1 MAAGQYLEAIEVTP
15 TSCIAVMTVQDEL
28 TVTVPGRAFKQGA
41 KNDPLTQ
48 RAVDR
53 TRPIHALVQ
62 RAMTGAKQTNA
73 KKDLPVYIGERVLVE
88 DRDGPLGDL
97 AVSVLY
103 TPDRLEVVDGFVDIR
118 GKKLIYLDGESRGEG
133 ELTFVEQEEN
143 GTVDLLLGRRR
154 AYLIHHS
161 IGAERAASLFG
172 DYNGKGQPV
181 TQNLL
186 IARDTVDPFA
196 TVSRS
201 IFDELG
207 VTLELEKR
215 QVAPKS
221 GAIFTALS
229 ARLMTAAVFHGVNVV
244 QYGAKAIPTHVVD
257 DDKRRVDLDQERL
270 HDAALKW
277 VGYLLDT
284 FTPEAFLDRD
294 RVLRAAPVLVSLG
307 AVGRTLYSDPTASA
321 SKVGAVLDGID
332 WQHDSKKWDGIAG
345 KRNAEGRF
353 SVGSGKEAA
362 HATFAA
368 LTKPDSAGYHAIRG

>member
-1 MAAGQYLEAIEVTP
+1 MAAGQYLEAIEVTS
-15 TSCIAVMTVQDEL
+15 TSCIVVMTVQDEL
-28 TVTVPGRAFKQGA
+28 TLVVPGRAFKPSA
-41 KNDPLTQ
+41 KNDALTQ

-73 KKDLPVYIGERVLVE
+73 TKDLPVYIGERVLIE
-88 DRDGPLGDL
+88 DKDGPLGDL

-103 TPDRLEVVDGFVDIR
+103 TPDKLEVIDGLVNIQ

-133 ELTFVEQEEN
+133 ELTYVEQEEN
-143 GTVDLLLGRRR
+143 GKVDRLLGRRR
-154 AYLIHHS
+154 AYLVHHS
-161 IGAERAASLFG
+161 KSPERASSLFG

-201 IFDELG
+201 IFDQLG
-207 VTLELEKR
+207 VKLEVEKR

-229 ARLMTAAVFHGVNVV
+229 ARLMIAALFHGVNVV
-244 QYGAKAIPTHVVD
+244 QYGAKTIPTSVVVD
-257 DDKRRVDLDQERL
+257 DTRVELDEERL
-270 HDAALKW
+270 HDAGLKW
-277 VGYLLDT
+277 IRYLLDT

-294 RVLRAAPVLVSLG
+294 LVLRSAPVLVSLG
-307 AVGRTLYSDPTASA
+307 AVGRTLYFEPGASA
-321 SKVGAVLDGID
+321 SKVGSILDGVD
-332 WQHDSKKWDGIAG
+332 WRHDSTKWDGIAG

-368 LTKPDSAGYHAIRG
+368 LTKPENAGYHVIRG